1 MPARARHRDPIINTA
16 MRLFRRQGY
25 ASTGLNEIV
34 AESGAPKGSLYHYF
48 PDGKASIAVAAVER
62 AGERAA
68 QTLTELSE
76 RTPDTGALIVEHA
89 KLLAGWMAKSNF
101 RDGSPIATVLLE
113 LCPQNREVSTAGKKA
128 YAAQIGVLTKKLQA
142 DGFSISRADRLAV
155 LALASFQGALIQARI
170 ERSRAP
176 LMQMAEELSELLK
189 FERPRHLDISP
200 DPN

>member
-48 PDGKASIAVAAVER
+48 PDGKASIAVAAV
-62 AGERAA
+62 
-68 QTLTELSE
+68 E